1 MAAEETGGIES
12 SGDLES
18 FVMKSEMPRGELLF
32 IGSKLSV
39 TVLNY
44 TTSDG
49 FIIRTEAVLV

>member
-12 SGDLES
+12 NGDLES

-32 IGSKLSV
+32 IGSKLSA

-44 TTSDG
+44 NR
-49 FIIRTEAVLV
+49 F